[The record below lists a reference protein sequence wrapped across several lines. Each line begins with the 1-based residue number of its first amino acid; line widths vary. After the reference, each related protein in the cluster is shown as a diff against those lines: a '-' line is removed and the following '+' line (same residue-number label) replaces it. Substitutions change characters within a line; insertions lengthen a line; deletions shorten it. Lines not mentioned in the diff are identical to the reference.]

1 MIRFAVRVCA
11 RVSIG
16 VVLAAALALAVMAQ
30 STGGRINGRVT
41 DPSGAVVPDATV
53 TLTNDA
59 TGVSV
64 HTQSSKSGDYSFP
77 SVAVGTYTI
86 EFEATGFKKTARK
99 QVAVDLNQILTI
111 NGTLELGSATE
122 TVEVSSEAPL
132 IDTSSTQLGATVDSL
147 MATQLPLNTRDTY
160 QLLQLQPGVMSNV
173 GGSNTIA
180 YGSDQPGVVSVNG
193 GRGRSNNFNVNGGD
207 ANDLFANLPTVQPSP
222 DSIAEFR
229 VLTNTFDAEYGR
241 NSGAVINVVTKSGTN
256 QFHGNAFEFFRNSV
270 LNAQGYF
277 NVVKPEF
284 QQNQFGGTLGGPIKK
299 DRAFFFL
306 SYEGRRIKQGIP
318 SAQFYVPDQN
328 QRNGDFSA
336 VTGGFSGQIVNQGVA
351 DLFNNRAGCLGAL
364 GLSAPLSTQG
374 DTVPIPYA
382 SIFPNNQ
389 IPTPCMDQTA
399 VALMKQFVPL
409 PNQPGNLF
417 QSVPNQI
424 VNGDQGSVKFDYRLT
439 NNQNLNVYYYINDS
453 LTTQAFS
460 FFQAAGANVPGFGS
474 YMPTTVQQLN
484 VAHIWT
490 ISNSLVNE
498 ARFTYMRENQTG
510 FQQPV
515 KTNLVQNS
523 CGGLVPANQCFSD
536 PNNPSAGITPGL
548 GKNYEGVPFIVVPGS
563 FSIGNNFEGQLPQIG
578 NSYVWTDN
586 ISKQLGTHALKFGA
600 DIRYMQFN
608 QTLYYNVNGY
618 FQYNSSDPNS
628 PGLLADATNG
638 IYNYLPD
645 YQLGLPY
652 SYSQGSAQT
661 EHVRNNSYYF
671 FGQDSWRIKPNVTLN
686 YGLRWELDTPLTDV
700 LGHVQTYRPG
710 QATTTYPCQLNPS
723 NPLVQV
729 YGSTDCSPTGPANA
743 VNPLGLVV
751 PGDKGVPPGMTSTY
765 YNAWAPR
772 IGIAWSPSASKG
784 WLHKITGDP
793 GTLTIKT
800 GFGLFYNPIE
810 QLVLEQFGAEPPFG
824 GSNTIYYTNFNTP
837 FVDQTGTQYPNPF
850 NGIISP
856 ARGTAVDWSTYRP
869 ILLYGDMQPH
879 IRTQYSEQY
888 NVTIQRAL
896 GRNMMMQIGY
906 VGSQAHRLLV
916 SHDINYGN
924 AQTCLDLMNLSSY
937 NNDPSYTC
945 GQNYSDN
952 SFTIP
957 ASATIPANFTL
968 HMPYGG
974 PGGAPFVINGGPNG
988 TTVGSVAPNGI
999 SLVGLRRYSSPLCQ
1013 PLNGSGCPADGIPVF
1028 SSIFAEDTIGNSN
1041 YNSFQAMVQRNF
1053 SRGLQFQ
1060 AAYTWAKSFDQGSS
1074 FEGQLNPVDPRLSYA
1089 LSEFD
1094 ARQRFVFN
1102 AYWELPIPKY
1112 EGAKGAFLNGWS
1124 TSGIITLQTGFPIRI
1139 TSGGQDNELN
1149 TSFFFESA
1157 GQPNQMQAFKK
1168 LSPQSNGGYYFN
1180 PNTFS
1185 IDQNSINYLT
1195 GQPLLGTYGNTPR
1208 TVCCGPGIA
1217 NFDITLEKSTKIGE
1231 RVNTLFRMDV
1241 FNLFNHTQFY
1251 NPVGDATSLQ
1261 FGQVTTARDPRLIQF
1276 ALKVSF

>member
-1 MIRFAVRVCA
+1 MIRLGCRFYA
-11 RVSIG
+11 RVFP
-16 VVLAAALALAVMAQ
+16 AALLAVLSALGALAQ
-30 STGGRINGRVT
+30 STGGRIMGRVT
-41 DPSGAVVPDATV
+41 DPSGAVIAGASV
-53 TLTNDA
+53 TISNDA
-59 TGVSV
+59 TGVSND
-64 HTQSSKSGDYSFP
+64 TQTSKSGDYAFP
-77 SVAVGTYTI
+77 TVAVGTYTI
-86 EFEATGFKKTARK
+86 DFEATGFKKLTRK
-99 QVAVDLNQILTI
+99 QVALDLNQTLTV
-111 NGTLELGSATE
+111 NGTLQLGAATE
-122 TVEVSSEAPL
+122 TVEVTSEAPL

-173 GGSNTIA
+173 GGSNSIA

-277 NVVKPEF
+277 NVVKPQF
-284 QQNQFGGTLGGPIKK
+284 QQNQFGGTFGGPIKK

-318 SAQFYVPDQN
+318 SAQLYVPNQN
-328 QRNGDFSA
+328 QRNGDFSS
-336 VTGGFSGQIVNQGVA
+336 VTGGFSGQIANQGVA
-351 DLFNNRAGCLGAL
+351 DLLNNRPGCLGAL
-364 GLSAPLSTQG
+364 GLSSPLATQG

-382 SIFPNNQ
+382 SIFANNQ
-389 IPTPCMDQTA
+389 IPTPCMDPTA
-399 VALMKQFVPL
+399 VALMQLYVPL

-424 VNGDQGSVKFDYRLT
+424 VNGDQGSMKFDYRLT

-453 LTTQAFS
+453 LTNQAFS
-460 FFQAAGANVPGFGS
+460 FFQAAGANVPGFGAQI
-474 YMPTTVQQLN
+474 PTTVQQLN
-484 VAHIWT
+484 IAHIWT

-510 FQQPV
+510 FQAPAR
-515 KTNLVQNS
+515 TNLVQNS
-523 CGGLVPANQCFSD
+523 CGSLVPSSQCFSD

-548 GKNYEGVPFIVVPGS
+548 GKNYEGVPFISVPGS

-586 ISKQLGTHALKFGA
+586 ISKQLGAHALKFGA

-608 QTLYYNVNGY
+608 QTLYFNVNGFY
-618 FQYNSSDPNS
+618 QYNSSDPNS
-628 PGLLADATNG
+628 PGLLADPVNG
-638 IYNYLPD
+638 IFNYLPD
-645 YQLGLPY
+645 YLLGLPN

-661 EHVRNNSYYF
+661 EHVRNNAYYL

-686 YGLRWELDTPLTDV
+686 YGLRWELDTPLADV

-710 QATTTYPCQLNPS
+710 QATTQYPCQLSPT

-751 PGDKGVPPGMTSTY
+751 PGDKGVPPGLTQTY
-765 YNAWAPR
+765 YKAWAPR

-793 GTLTIKT
+793 GTFTIKG

-824 GSNTIYYTNFNTP
+824 GSSSIFNTTFNTP
-837 FVDQTGTQYPNPF
+837 FVDQTGTQFPNPF

-856 ARGTAVDWSTYRP
+856 KPGTPIDWSTYRP
-869 ILLYGDMQPH
+869 ILLFGDMQPH

-888 NVTIQRAL
+888 NLTIQRAL
-896 GRNMMMQIGY
+896 GRSMMMQVGY

-924 AQTCLDLMNLSSY
+924 TQSCLDLMNLSTY

-945 GQNYSDN
+945 SQNSSDN
-952 SFTIP
+952 SYYIP
-957 ASATIPANFTL
+957 PTATLPANFTL
-968 HMPYGG
+968 HLPYGG
-974 PGGAPFVINGGPNG
+974 PNGAPFTLSGGPNG
-988 TTVGSVAPNGI
+988 TPVSGVAPNGI
-999 SLVGLRRYSSPLCQ
+999 TLVGLRRYSSPLCQ
-1013 PLNGSGCPADGIPVF
+1013 PLTGAGCPADGIPVF

-1053 SRGLQFQ
+1053 TRGLQFQ
-1060 AAYTWAKSFDQGSS
+1060 VAYTWAKSFDQGSS

-1094 ARQRFVFN
+1094 ARQRLVVN
-1102 AYWELPIPKY
+1102 GYWEFPVPHY
-1112 EGAKGAFLNGWS
+1112 EGAKGAMLDGWAM
-1124 TSGIITLQTGFPIRI
+1124 SGILTLQSGFPIRI
-1139 TSGGQDNELN
+1139 TAAGQDNELN

-1157 GQPNQMQAFKK
+1157 GQPNQMQPFKT
-1168 LSPQSNGGYYFN
+1168 LSPQNNGSYYFN

-1185 IDQNSINYLT
+1185 IDPNSINYLT
-1195 GQPLLGTYGNTPR
+1195 GQPLLGTYGNTER

-1217 NFDITLEKSTKIGE
+1217 NFDMTLEKSTKIGE
-1231 RVNTLFRMDV
+1231 RVNTLFRVDF
-1241 FNLFNHTQFY
+1241 FNMFNHTQFY

-1261 FGQVTTARDPRLIQF
+1261 FGQVTTTRDPRLIQF